1 MIHYTVLPLEA
12 VMEGIDNE
20 NFARTVEIVING
32 ITMQIQPINPQQA
45 TIVRLISCNPQD
57 YLNPQYA
64 PGRLIEFQPVLQG

>member
-12 VMEGIDNE
+12 VLEGIDHE
-20 NFARTVEIVING
+20 DFPRPIEIAVNG
-32 ITMQIQPINPQQA
+32 VAMEVQPINAQQA

-64 PGRLIEFQPVLQG
+64 PGRMIEFQPILQG